1 MSAITLDVRQR
12 ALAAAAP
19 KQLGRVAE
27 LVGLHLRVTGL
38 QAAIGDLLE
47 ADSTLATLAPG
58 GVWFGMVTD
67 QEVEGPFCIFN
78 MASETEQW
86 AMGSSGIQNG
96 LWLVKGAG
104 EDAEAVEDIDLRCRE
119 LLHGASLGVGSLFT
133 RRVEG
138 VEYSEDSDGQS
149 IFYKGSNYK
158 VAHDVQ

>member
-1 MSAITLDVRQR
+1 MSNPVR
-12 ALAAAAP
+12 
-19 KQLGRVAE
+19 
-27 LVGLHLRVTGL
+27 T
-38 QAAIGDLLE
+38 AIGDLLE

-67 QEVEGPFCIFN
+67 QEVEGPFCIFS

-104 EDAEAVEDIDLRCRE
+104 EDAESVEDIDLRCRV

-138 VEYSEDSDGQS
+138 VEYAEDSDGQI

-158 VAHDVQ
+158 VVHDVE